1 MTTHSWIRRGL
12 VLSVAIAM
20 LIALA
25 AAFSIGLTS
34 PDPVTSTALGPDWQC
49 TRLAFVLTTCSRT
62 VHAEAAAASWRKD
75 PPCARRTALVKTEL
89 QGC

>member
-12 VLSVAIAM
+12 VLSVAITM

-34 PDPVTSTALGPDWQC
+34 PDPVTSAALGPDWQC
-49 TRLAFVLTTCSRT
+49 TRLAFVLTTCRRSVRT
-62 VHAEAAAASWRKD
+62 DAAAAS
-75 PPCARRTALVKTEL
+75 ARRDADCPRRMILVQRSER
-89 QGC
+89 